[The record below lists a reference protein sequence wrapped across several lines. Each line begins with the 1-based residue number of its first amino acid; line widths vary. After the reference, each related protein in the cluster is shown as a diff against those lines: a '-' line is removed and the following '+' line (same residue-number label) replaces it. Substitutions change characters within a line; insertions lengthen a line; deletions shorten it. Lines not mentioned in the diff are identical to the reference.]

1 MNTTLVYAVG
11 LSEIVFGKQKL
22 DRTSNFYKQDI
33 MYLKKIRNSNMTTA
47 QKNVFWFLNKIQ
59 IKIYIEYLKLGL
71 PSNADTAQ
79 EADWAGKQT
88 VSYRRKCVSS
98 YGRLESTL
106 RK

>member
-1 MNTTLVYAVG
+1 MK
-11 LSEIVFGKQKL
+11 SL
-22 DRTSNFYKQDI
+22 D
-33 MYLKKIRNSNMTTA
+33 
-47 QKNVFWFLNKIQ
+47 KIQ

-71 PSNADTAQ
+71 ASNADTAE